1 MNDPHKVMI
10 EGFKCLRCEY
20 MWVPKD
26 LKNPPVTCP
35 RCRSPLWNRQ
45 RQNVKMEESASAA
58 TVVDAAEWR
67 KRYAKVIAKT
77 WSDAAYKE
85 RLVREPRAVFA
96 EAGLEVPSSL
106 EFAVVEDSADKRHL
120 ILPAKPAEGE
130 IDEEALA
137 GVAGGFCCCCGGP
150 ACAG

>member
-20 MWVPKD
+20 AWVPKD

-45 RQNVKMEESASAA
+45 RQNVKMEESA
-58 TVVDAAEWR
+58 TVVGGAEWR
-67 KRYAKVIAKT
+67 KRYAKMIGKA

-85 RLVREPRAVFA
+85 RLMRDPRAVFT

-106 EFAVVEDSADKRHL
+106 ELAVVEDSVDKRYL
-120 ILPAKPAEGE
+120 VLPLKPAEGE

-137 GVAGGFCCCCGGP
+137 GVAGGICTYW
-150 ACAG
+150 